1 MGTQPRVIV
10 EISGCLNTNP
20 LREGPES
27 VQLRLGKLLK
37 ILCVLF
43 SLYDLPGPV

>member
-20 LREGPES
+20 LRAGPTRGS
-27 VQLRLGKLLK
+27 AKVR
-37 ILCVLF
+37 
-43 SLYDLPGPV
+43 